1 MRSLTRRFLV
11 KTLDGLKLS
20 DPWLYERFYINDNTR
35 IQNKNGQF
43 EKEVLNNKGEIIEK
57 SIINK
62 DEFLSLAEQAEKK
75 IARKSYLYLG
85 DDRISIKE
93 YLDDHAG
100 FIRAEVEFKDIAEQE
115 NFRPYPWMI
124 SEITDSP
131 LAFDSLLQKLS
142 IQNFRKELAKKRGA

>member
-20 DPWLYERFYINDNTR
+20 DPWVYERFYIDDNIR

-75 IARKSYLYLG
+75 IARKSYLYLD

-93 YLDDHAG
+93 YLDDYAG
-100 FIRAEVEFKDIAEQE
+100 FIRAEVKFKDISEQE

-131 LAFDSLLQKLS
+131 LAFDSILQKLS
-142 IQNFRKELAKKRGA
+142 IQNFHKELAKKRGA